1 MTWAGVCLGP
11 PTAGNSPAIFYRGG
25 VIMGKIL
32 SIFID
37 ESGDVGFIKDASK
50 YYIITFVMHNQNDDI
65 KSNIEKIKDYPI
77 FHAGPIIRREYPFDN
92 MEMKDRKKT
101 FQSIFMFT
109 LSLPIKIFS
118 FCYEKKDFN
127 GDLLKMQAKITKDVY
142 NFLLDNFDYLNS
154 FNEIIIYYDNG
165 QNLIT
170 KILNGAFAI
179 SGLNYEFKKEV
190 VPGSYRLFQVAD
202 FVSTVKLLEMKLNK
216 NELSNS
222 ELIFV
227 DVYHLKK
234 NYIKGVNKKVLKK

>member
-1 MTWAGVCLGP
+1 MK
-11 PTAGNSPAIFYRGG
+11 
-25 VIMGKIL
+25 KIL

-37 ESGDVGFIKDASK
+37 ESGDVGFIKAASK
-50 YYIITFVMHNQNDDI
+50 YYIITFVMHNQSNEI
-65 KSNIEKIKDYPI
+65 KSNIEKIKDFPI
-77 FHAGPIIRREYPFDN
+77 FHAGPIIRREYPFDY
-92 MEMKDRKKT
+92 MKMKDRKKI
-101 FQSIFMFT
+101 FQAIFIFT

-118 FCYEKKDFN
+118 FCYEKKDFDSN
-127 GDLLKMQAKITKDVY
+127 LLKMQAKITKDVY
-142 NFLLDNFDYLNS
+142 NFLQDNSNYFNS

-202 FVSTVKLLEMKLNK
+202 FVSTVKLMEIKMYK

-222 ELIFV
+222 ELKFI
-227 DVYHLKK
+227 DIYHLKK
-234 NYIKGVNKKVLKK
+234 NYIKGINKKILK

>member
-1 MTWAGVCLGP
+1 
-11 PTAGNSPAIFYRGG
+11 
-25 VIMGKIL
+25 MGKNL

-50 YYIITFVMHNQNDDI
+50 YYIITFVIHNQKDDI
-65 KSNIEKIKDYPI
+65 KSNIEKIKEYPT

-92 MEMKDRKKT
+92 MEMKDRKKI

-109 LSLPIKIFS
+109 LSLPIKFFS
-118 FCYEKKDFN
+118 FCYEKKNFN
-127 GDLLKMQAKITKDVY
+127 SDLLKMQAKITKDVY
-142 NFLLDNFDYLNS
+142 YFLLDYFDYLNA
-154 FNEIIIYYDNG
+154 FDDIIIYYDNG

-190 VPGSYRLFQVAD
+190 APGSYRLFQVAD
-202 FVSTVKLLEMKLNK
+202 FVSTIKLMEIKLNK

-222 ELIFV
+222 ELKFV

-234 NYIKGVNKKVLKK
+234 NYIKGVNKKLLKR

>member
-1 MTWAGVCLGP
+1 MK
-11 PTAGNSPAIFYRGG
+11 
-25 VIMGKIL
+25 KIL

-37 ESGDVGFIKDASK
+37 ESGDVGFIKAASK
-50 YYIITFVMHNQNDDI
+50 YYIITFVMHNQSNEI
-65 KSNIEKIKDYPI
+65 KSNIENIKDFPI
-77 FHAGPIIRREYPFDN
+77 FHAGPIIRREYPFDY
-92 MEMKDRKKT
+92 MEMKDRKKI
-101 FQSIFMFT
+101 FQSIFIFT

-118 FCYEKKDFN
+118 FCYEKKDFDS
-127 GDLLKMQAKITKDVY
+127 DLLKMQAKITKDVY
-142 NFLLDNFDYLNS
+142 NFLQDNSNYFNS

-202 FVSTVKLLEMKLNK
+202 FVSTVKLMEIKMYK

-222 ELIFV
+222 ELKFI
-227 DVYHLKK
+227 DIYHLKK
-234 NYIKGVNKKVLKK
+234 NYIKGINKKILK